1 MIRERERRK
10 REGEEEREKE
20 RERENVPL
28 ASLLDIPSVSL
39 NLDLS
44 GFLLLDAIFARV

>member
-1 MIRERERRK
+1 MIREK
-10 REGEEEREKE
+10 EREKE

-28 ASLLDIPSVSL
+28 ATLLDIPSVSL